1 MGCFI
6 PLRINRPNIEVF
18 RNPQDV
24 PALKKYALL
33 EILIGVTQLGVII
46 SFLTT
51 FSLSELI

>member
-33 EILIGVTQLGVII
+33 EILNLKAT
-46 SFLTT
+46 
-51 FSLSELI
+51 

>member
-1 MGCFI
+1 MEDIIFRENFNKPLISMGCFI

-33 EILIGVTQLGVII
+33 EILNLKAT
-46 SFLTT
+46 
-51 FSLSELI
+51 